1 MSALLR
7 GTGALARAYLLRSF
21 RSRTSLFWNFAF
33 PLVWL
38 FVFGFIFGG
47 EGEEGAGFLMPGIFA
62 ITILAI
68 SFAGVSYRLVN
79 ERENGTL
86 RRYRVTPVR
95 APAVVLANAA
105 ASLVLLATSLLLL
118 AVTAWLVFGVPA
130 AGGAAAVV
138 LVMAAGSLAFV
149 PLGLVVGSVA
159 PSTGSAPAIN
169 NAVFFPLIF
178 VTGAAI
184 PFSMLPGWVQAVG
197 EALPPTYLVE
207 GLQAVM
213 VRGEPLAAVGGELAV
228 LGTTAVVGAVA
239 SSVLFRW
246 ESGDRIGLR
255 RALGVAAGLV
265 LFCLAVAW
273 LAPEPGMAEQAFPG
287 ALEMLSGGGS

>member
-1 MSALLR
+1 MTTLLR
-7 GTGALARAYLLRSF
+7 GTRALARAYLLRSV

-47 EGEEGAGFLMPGIFA
+47 GTSEGTGFLMPGIFA

-95 APAVVLANAA
+95 APAVVLATA
-105 ASLVLLATSLLLL
+105 ASSLALLAVSLLLL
-118 AVTAWLVFGVPA
+118 AGAAWLVFDVPVA
-130 AGGAAAVV
+130 SGAATVV
-138 LVMAAGSLAFV
+138 LVMGLGSLAFV

-159 PSTGSAPAIN
+159 PSTSSAPAIN
-169 NAVFFPLIF
+169 NAIFFPLIF

-184 PFSMLPGWVQAVG
+184 PFSLLPGWVQTLG
-197 EALPPTYLVE
+197 TALPPTYLVE
-207 GLQAVM
+207 ALQAVM
-213 VRGEPLAAVGGELAV
+213 VRGEPLSAVGGELVV
-228 LGTTAVVGAVA
+228 LAATGVVGAVA
-239 SSVLFRW
+239 SSLLFRW
-246 ESGDRIGLR
+246 ESGERIGPRL
-255 RALGVAAGLV
+255 ALGVGAGLV
-265 LFCLAVAW
+265 VFCLAVAW
-273 LAPEPGMAEQAFPG
+273 LGPEPGMAEQAGPSG
-287 ALEMLSGGGS
+287 LEMLSGGGA